1 MDVAFR
7 GEVEKQN
14 SGSLLTVKMKL
25 IPQGFLQLLSPILKR
40 SFQNGEVKNLA
51 SIKAHMEGVAEARS

>member
-1 MDVAFR
+1 
-7 GEVEKQN
+7 
-14 SGSLLTVKMKL
+14 VKMKL

-51 SIKAHMEGVAEARS
+51 SIKAHMEGVIGAFP